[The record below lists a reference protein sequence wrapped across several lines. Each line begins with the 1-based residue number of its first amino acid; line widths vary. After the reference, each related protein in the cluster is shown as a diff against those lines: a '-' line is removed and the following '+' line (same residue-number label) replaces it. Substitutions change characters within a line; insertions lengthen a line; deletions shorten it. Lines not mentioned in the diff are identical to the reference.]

1 MMLEVMD
8 IDVYYGEIQ
17 ALSQLS
23 FKVNEGE
30 IVALIGSNGAG
41 KTTTLKTISGV
52 LTPARGAIKF
62 LGDQINGLPP
72 FEVSKRGI
80 SHVLEGRRLFSN
92 LTVFENLKMGS
103 YVHEARKKFK
113 ENLEWVY
120 QLFPVLKDRRGQ
132 LAKTLS
138 GGEQQMLAIA
148 RALMSNP
155 KLLLLDEPSQGL
167 APLITEKVFQS
178 IDKIND
184 EGVTILLVEQHV
196 YDALDIADRG
206 YILENGRVI
215 LEGKGKELLEMD
227 EVKKAYLSL

>member
-148 RALMSNP
+148 RALM
-155 KLLLLDEPSQGL
+155 
-167 APLITEKVFQS
+167 
-178 IDKIND
+178 
-184 EGVTILLVEQHV
+184 
-196 YDALDIADRG
+196 
-206 YILENGRVI
+206 
-215 LEGKGKELLEMD
+215 
-227 EVKKAYLSL
+227 

>member
-1 MMLEVMD
+1 MLEVMD